1 MKSLLKTPWV
11 LLIPALI
18 FFSVQLRAWNFLV
31 DDAFISFRYAK
42 NFSEGQGLV
51 FNPGDAPVE
60 GYTNFLWTLLLALGA
75 KAGISFIA
83 GARLMGIA
91 SALGAAGY
99 ACLTVHSLLRPKSPG
114 AGPGADPAWAA
125 LAGALTLANAGMI
138 LWAGAGLEAPLFAL
152 LLMAA
157 VYHGLRLFQSPHFAS
172 AIVSAAMLVLL
183 SLCRPEAAALAGLL
197 GLSLLR
203 LPKDRGATWPLRL
216 LPLLA
221 LGLFGAIY
229 HGWRFYY
236 YGDLLPNTYYAKVG
250 HSVDQLIRGMEYLGN
265 YFLNFGGWLWA
276 LILLFAWRRL
286 EGIAPR
292 LLVLGIPA
300 VALAGVAAVGGDA
313 LPMYRFI
320 VPVVPLLAVLLTL
333 GVAEAMTLC
342 YSSEPRRNPFRSVA
356 AWMLMAVL
364 LVSQGTAAF
373 RGRQAQYV
381 DADRERMQ
389 DRIAIGRW
397 LAEHYPEETI
407 ALNAAGAIP
416 FYSGMKAID
425 MLGLNDLQIARSQP
439 ETMGEGVAGH
449 EKYDVEYVLSQRPGL
464 IFVGRNELT
473 REPGSAY
480 VWLEGDKQLLRHPWL
495 ERDYQATAAQ
505 IGQRYFTF
513 YLRKDLPKP

>member
-1 MKSLLKTPWV
+1 MKILLKSPWV
-11 LLIPALI
+11 LLIPVLI
-18 FFSVQLRAWNFLV
+18 FFSVQLQAWNFLV

-42 NFSEGQGLV
+42 NFSEGHGLV
-51 FNPGDAPVE
+51 FNPGETPVE
-60 GYTNFLWTLLLALGA
+60 GYTNFLWTLLLAFGA
-75 KAGISFIA
+75 KAGISFTLA
-83 GARLMGIA
+83 ARLMGIG
-91 SALGAAGY
+91 SALGAACY
-99 ACLTVHSLLRPKSPG
+99 ACLTVHFLLRAKS
-114 AGPGADPAWAA
+114 PGADPAWAGM
-125 LAGALTLANAGMI
+125 AGALTLANAGMI

-152 LLMAA
+152 LLTAGGFHCLRMFHAPSRFEAVVVAA
-157 VYHGLRLFQSPHFAS
+157 
-172 AIVSAAMLVLL
+172 ILVLL

-197 GLSLLR
+197 ALGLLN
-203 LPKDRGATWPLRL
+203 LPKDRGATWAMRL

-221 LGLFGAIY
+221 LILVGAIY
-229 HGWRFYY
+229 HGWRFHY
-236 YGDLLPNTYYAKVG
+236 YGNLLPNTYYAKVG
-250 HSVDQLIRGMEYLGN
+250 HGVDQWTRGMEYLGD

-276 LILLFAWRRL
+276 LILLFAWRRM
-286 EGIAPR
+286 EGTTSR
-292 LLVLGIPA
+292 LLLLGIPA

-333 GVAEAMTLC
+333 GFAEAMTLC
-342 YSSEPRRNPFRSVA
+342 YSSEPRRNPFRSIAV
-356 AWMLMAVL
+356 WMLMAAL

-381 DADRERMQ
+381 NADRERMQ

-425 MLGLNDLQIARSQP
+425 MLGLNDRQIARSQP

-449 EKYDVEYVLSQRPGL
+449 EKYDVEYVLSRRPGL

-473 REPGSAY
+473 RDPGGLTSGSKATGGSCVIPGSNAITNSHR
-480 VWLEGDKQLLRHPWL
+480 LRSGRIFFPS
-495 ERDYQATAAQ
+495 
-505 IGQRYFTF
+505 I
-513 YLRKDLPKP
+513 

>member
-1 MKSLLKTPWV
+1 M
-11 LLIPALI
+11 IPALI

-31 DDAFISFRYAK
+31 DDAYISFRYAK
-42 NFSEGQGLV
+42 NFSGGQGLV
-51 FNPGDAPVE
+51 FNPGEAPVE

-75 KAGISFIA
+75 KAGIPFTLA
-83 GARLMGIA
+83 ARLMGIA
-91 SALGAAGY
+91 SALGAACY
-99 ACLTVHSLLRPKSPG
+99 ACLTVPFLLRPKS
-114 AGPGADPAWAA
+114 PGADPAWAA

-157 VYHGLRLFQSPHFAS
+157 VYHSLRLFQSPRFAW
-172 AIVSAAMLVLL
+172 ATVSAGILVLL

-197 GLSLLR
+197 ALGFLR
-203 LPKDRGATWPLRL
+203 LPKDRGATWTMRL

-221 LGLFGAIY
+221 LTIVGAIY

-236 YGDLLPNTYYAKVG
+236 YGNLLPNTYYAKVG
-250 HSVDQLIRGMEYLGN
+250 HSVDQWIRGMEYLGD

-276 LILLFAWRRL
+276 MILLFAWRRL
-286 EGIAPR
+286 EGATSR
-292 LLVLGIPA
+292 LLLLGIPA
-300 VALAGVAAVGGDA
+300 VTLAGVAVVGGDA

-333 GVAEAMTLC
+333 GLAEAITLC
-342 YSSEPRRNPFRSVA
+342 HSSEPRKNPFRSVA
-356 AWMLMAVL
+356 VWALMAAL
-364 LVSQGTAAF
+364 LVSQATAAF
-373 RGRQAQYV
+373 WGRQAQYV
-381 DADRERMQ
+381 NADRERMQ
-389 DRIAIGRW
+389 DRIAIGQW
-397 LAEHYPEETI
+397 LAEHYSEETI

-425 MLGLNDLQIARSQP
+425 MLGLNDRRIARSQP

-449 EKYDVEYVLSQRPGL
+449 EKYDVEYVLSRRPGL

-473 REPGSAY
+473 RDPGGAY
-480 VWLEGDKQLLRHPWL
+480 IWLEGDRRLLRHPWL
-495 ERDYQATAAQ
+495 ERDYQLASAQ
-505 IGQRYFTF
+505 VGQEYFSF

>member
-1 MKSLLKTPWV
+1 MKSWLKSPWV
-11 LLIPALI
+11 LMIPALI
-18 FFSVQLRAWNFLV
+18 FFSVQWWTWNFLV

-42 NFSEGQGLV
+42 NFSDGHGLV
-51 FNPGDAPVE
+51 FNPGEAPVE

-75 KAGISFIA
+75 KVGSGFPFMAQ
-83 GARLMGIA
+83 LMGIA
-91 SALGAAGY
+91 SASGAACY
-99 ACLTVHSLLRPKSPG
+99 ASLTVRFLLRTMASKTEPG
-114 AGPGADPAWAA
+114 PAPEWAG
-125 LAGALTLANAGMI
+125 LAGALTLTNAGMI

-157 VYHGLRLFQSPHFAS
+157 VYHGLRSVQSLRFAS
-172 AIVSAAMLVLL
+172 AIVNAALLILL

-197 GLSLLR
+197 AIGLLVLF
-203 LPKDRGATWPLRL
+203 KDRGAPLRMRAF
-216 LPLLA
+216 PLIA
-221 LGLFGAIY
+221 LVFAGVVY
-229 HGWRFYY
+229 HGWRFSY

-250 HSVDQLIRGMEYLGN
+250 RSMDQLARGLEYLGD

-276 LILLFAWRRL
+276 MILVFAWRRL
-286 EGIAPR
+286 QGVASR
-292 LLVLGIPA
+292 LLLLGIPA
-300 VALAGVAAVGGDA
+300 AALAGVAAVGGDA

-320 VPVVPLLAVLLTL
+320 VPVVPLLAVLLTM
-333 GVAEAMTLC
+333 GAAEAMTLC
-342 YSSEPRRNPFRSVA
+342 YSSESRRNPFQSLTV
-356 AWMLMAVL
+356 WGLMAAL

-381 DADRERMQ
+381 NADRERMQ

-425 MLGLNDLQIARSQP
+425 MLGLNDRQIARSQP

-449 EKYDVEYVLSQRPGL
+449 EKYDVEYVLSRRPGL

-473 REPGSAY
+473 RDPGGAY
-480 VWLEGDKQLLRHPWL
+480 IWLEGDRRLLRHPWL
-495 ERDYQATAAQ
+495 ERDYRIETAKV
-505 IGQRYFTF
+505 GTEYFTF
-513 YLRKDLPKP
+513 YLRKDLPNP

>member
-11 LLIPALI
+11 LMIPALI

-31 DDAFISFRYAK
+31 DDAYISFRYAK
-42 NFSEGQGLV
+42 NFSGGQGLV
-51 FNPGDAPVE
+51 FNPGEAPVE

-75 KAGISFIA
+75 KAGIPFTTAS
-83 GARLMGIA
+83 RLMGIA
-91 SALGAAGY
+91 SALGAACY
-99 ACLTVHSLLRPKSPG
+99 ACLTVHFLLSSKSLQS
-114 AGPGADPAWAA
+114 GPDPAWAG

-152 LLMAA
+152 LLIAA
-157 VYHGLRLFQSPHFAS
+157 VYHGLRLFQSPRFAS
-172 AIVSAAMLVLL
+172 AIVSTAILVLL

-197 GLSLLR
+197 ALGLLR
-203 LPKDRGATWPLRL
+203 LPKDRGATWAMRL

-221 LGLFGAIY
+221 LILVGAIH
-229 HGWRFYY
+229 HGWRFFY
-236 YGDLLPNTYYAKVG
+236 YGSLLPNTYYAKVG
-250 HSVDQLIRGMEYLGN
+250 HSVDQLTRGMEYLGD
-265 YFLNFGGWLWA
+265 YFQNFGGWLWA
-276 LILLFAWRRL
+276 MILVFAWRRL
-286 EGIAPR
+286 QGVASR
-292 LLVLGIPA
+292 LLLLGIPA
-300 VALAGVAAVGGDA
+300 VTLAGVAAVGGDA

-333 GVAEAMTLC
+333 GMAEAMTLC
-342 YSSEPRRNPFRSVA
+342 YSSEPRRNPFRSIAVWA
-356 AWMLMAVL
+356 LMAVL

-373 RGRQAQYV
+373 RGRQSQYV

-425 MLGLNDLQIARSQP
+425 MLGLNDRQIARSQP

-449 EKYDVEYVLSQRPGL
+449 EKYDVEYVLSRRPGL

-473 REPGSAY
+473 RDPGGAY
-480 VWLEGDKQLLRHPWL
+480 IWLEGDRRLLRHPWL
-495 ERDYQATAAQ
+495 ERDYQLASAQ
-505 IGQRYFTF
+505 VGQDFFSF